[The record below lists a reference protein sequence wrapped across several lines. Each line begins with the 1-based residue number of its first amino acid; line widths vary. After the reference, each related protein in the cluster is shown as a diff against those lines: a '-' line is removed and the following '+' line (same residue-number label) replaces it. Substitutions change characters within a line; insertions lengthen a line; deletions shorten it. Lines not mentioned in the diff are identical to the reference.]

1 MQKIMRPITSGAF
14 LIILFVIACNVAIN
28 GSILPVQTSKALAAV
43 QDNNDNVE
51 TVYLKFVSQALKE
64 SNANTSSGTSNNR
77 SSVSSATQVPVAAKG
92 PTISAKGY
100 LVQQIRD
107 HLYWVTDGSYNTM
120 FLVTD
125 KGVVAVDAP
134 PTIGKNYLK
143 AIAEVTNKPV
153 TYVIYSHAHL
163 DHIGAAGMFP
173 RNATFIAQN
182 FLACHL

>member
-1 MQKIMRPITSGAF
+1 
-14 LIILFVIACNVAIN
+14 
-28 GSILPVQTSKALAAV
+28 
-43 QDNNDNVE
+43 
-51 TVYLKFVSQALKE
+51 
-64 SNANTSSGTSNNR
+64 
-77 SSVSSATQVPVAAKG
+77 
-92 PTISAKGY
+92 
-100 LVQQIRD
+100 
-107 HLYWVTDGSYNTM
+107 M

-173 RNATFIAQN
+173 RNATFIAQQETVAELQRARSVAKN
-182 FLACHL
+182 ASTVPANSHSYLCQELRIADWKSDSKTRLLWS

>member
-1 MQKIMRPITSGAF
+1 MPILVVLVVLVITEALLSVQPKSLKQQKDPQYLQKDIW
-14 LIILFVIACNVAIN
+14 CN
-28 GSILPVQTSKALAAV
+28 
-43 QDNNDNVE
+43 
-51 TVYLKFVSQALKE
+51 
-64 SNANTSSGTSNNR
+64 R
-77 SSVSSATQVPVAAKG
+77 
-92 PTISAKGY
+92 
-100 LVQQIRD
+100 IRD

-163 DHIGAAGMFP
+163 DHIGDCWNVPKECYFYSST
-173 RNATFIAQN
+173 RNSSRVTKSKKCSQKCFYCATNSHSYLCQELRIADWKSDSKTR
-182 FLACHL
+182 LLWS